1 MVLVIIYFNII
12 DLVNEIM
19 NLNLIFGVD
28 NIFFGVNNILFM
40 DFNVIWGKFICYYY

>member
-28 NIFFGVNNILFM
+28 NIFIGVNNILFM